1 MVFHSVDLSTFDLHV
16 PKLRGAEGPGR
27 DLAGRR
33 QPASDPA
40 RAGPALLHQLQCKW
54 VRRRV
59 AAVTMRRALLRLLV
73 LLAVQPGRLQLG
85 EARISGFHIDYE
97 LCSGQLSGTPSS
109 KKILST
115 SLDFCLGLALV
126 VLN

>member
-1 MVFHSVDLSTFDLHV
+1 
-16 PKLRGAEGPGR
+16 
-27 DLAGRR
+27 
-33 QPASDPA
+33 
-40 RAGPALLHQLQCKW
+40 
-54 VRRRV
+54 V

-109 KKILST
+109 KTPLHISGFLSLPRQ
-115 SLDFCLGLALV
+115 SS
-126 VLN
+126 